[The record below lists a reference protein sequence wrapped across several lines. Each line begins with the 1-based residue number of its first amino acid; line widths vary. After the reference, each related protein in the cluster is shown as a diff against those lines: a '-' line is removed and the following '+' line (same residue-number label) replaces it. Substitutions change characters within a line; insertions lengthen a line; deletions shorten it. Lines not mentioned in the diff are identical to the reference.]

1 MKLTRHRADD
11 PILITAAEPSQEE
24 QFLARR
30 RKYVIMMS
38 LRVVCLVLAAVS
50 YHIKILMAV
59 FALAAVV
66 LPWAA
71 VIVAN
76 DRAARRSLTVNFF
89 RRGRRT
95 PRSMPPADRQQLPPA
110 TGDSRIIDPDG

>member
-1 MKLTRHRADD
+1 VKLTRSRADD
-11 PILITAAEPSQEE
+11 PVLITAAEPSLQE
-24 QFLARR
+24 QFVARR

-38 LRVVCLVLAAVS
+38 TRVVCLVLAAAF
-50 YHIKILMAV
+50 YHVKILMAV

-76 DRAARRSLTVNFF
+76 DRPARRALAVNIF
-89 RRGRRT
+89 RRR
-95 PRSMPPADRQQLPPA
+95 PASRSMPQADRGELPPA
-110 TGDSRIIDPDG
+110 PRDSRIVDPDQ

>member
-11 PILITAAEPSQEE
+11 PVLITAAEPSQQE

-30 RKYVIMMS
+30 RKYGIMMS
-38 LRVVCLVLAAVS
+38 LRVVCLVLAAAS
-50 YHIKILMAV
+50 YHIKILMGV

-76 DRAARRSLTVNFF
+76 DRAARRRLAVNVF

-95 PRSMPPADRQQLPPA
+95 PRQIPPAERQQLPPA
-110 TGDSRIIDPDG
+110 TGDSRIVDPGD